1 MGDSEFQIVLIVHG
15 LPDSFRVLEN
25 PILLLGSDA
34 DVSLLLS
41 VEPKARNVFIFELQV
56 GRIHEVLDSLE
67 NLGRSF
73 LQKFDS
79 NLLFI

>member
-41 VEPKARNVFIFELQV
+41 VKPKARNGFIFELQV